1 MLIWKRPDDLTPRPS
16 GRMGA
21 HMHASE
27 FDEAWEDDFSA
38 TEREEQELGQLIL
51 GAAIRELEPPAAVL
65 VPESASIDA
74 VIETMLDRGLGAV
87 LVQREGRVV
96 GIFTERDVLRRV
108 VSLAV
113 SRERPV
119 SEVMTPDPEA
129 LDRDDG
135 IAFALNRMVVGGF
148 RHILIKDE
156 KGGSPAL
163 LSQRDVVAF
172 VVSRMPKR
180 VLNLPPEPHLEA
192 RNPDGG

>member
-1 MLIWKRPDDLTPRPS
+1 
-16 GRMGA
+16 
-21 HMHASE
+21 MHASE

-38 TEREEQELGQLIL
+38 TEREEQELGEVIL
-51 GAAIRELEPPAAVL
+51 NAPIRALEPPPAVV
-65 VPESASIDA
+65 VPESAPIDS

-87 LVQREGRVV
+87 LVQREGRTV

-119 SEVMTPDPEA
+119 SEVMTPDPES
-129 LDRDDG
+129 LGPDDG
-135 IAFALNRMVVGGF
+135 IGFALNRMVVGGF
-148 RHILIKDE
+148 RHIPIVDD
-156 KGGSPAL
+156 KGGAPSL

-172 VVSRMPKR
+172 IVARMPKR

>member
-1 MLIWKRPDDLTPRPS
+1 
-16 GRMGA
+16 
-21 HMHASE
+21 MHASE

-38 TEREEQELGQLIL
+38 TEREEQELGQLVL
-51 GAAIRELEPPAAVL
+51 NAPIRELEPPPAVL
-65 VPESASIDA
+65 VPETASIDW
-74 VIETMLDRGLGAV
+74 VIQTMLDRGLGAV
-87 LVQREGRVV
+87 LVQRQGRIV

-113 SRERPV
+113 NRERPV
-119 SEVMTPDPEA
+119 SEVMTPDPES
-129 LDRDDG
+129 LGPDDG

-148 RHILIKDE
+148 RHILITDG
-156 KGGSPAL
+156 KGGAPSL

-172 VVSRMPKR
+172 IVTRIPKR

>member
-1 MLIWKRPDDLTPRPS
+1 ME
-16 GRMGA
+16 
-21 HMHASE
+21 HASE
-27 FDEAWEDDFSA
+27 FDEAWDDDFSA
-38 TEREEQELGQLIL
+38 TEREEQELGQFIL
-51 GAAIRELEPPAAVL
+51 NAPIREMEPPAAVL
-65 VPESASIDA
+65 VPETASIES
-74 VIETMLDRGLGAV
+74 VIHVMLEKGLGAV
-87 LVQREGRVV
+87 LVQREGRTV

-119 SEVMTPDPEA
+119 SEVMTPDPES
-129 LDRDDG
+129 LGPDDG

-148 RHILIKDE
+148 RHILIVDD
-156 KGGSPAL
+156 KGGAPAL

-172 VVSRMPKR
+172 IVSRIPKR

>member
-1 MLIWKRPDDLTPRPS
+1 
-16 GRMGA
+16 
-21 HMHASE
+21 MHASE

-51 GAAIRELEPPAAVL
+51 GAAIRELEAPAAVL
-65 VPESASIDA
+65 VPESASIES
-74 VIETMLDRGLGAV
+74 VIQTMLDRGLGAV
-87 LVQREGRVV
+87 LVQREGRIV

-113 SRERPV
+113 NRERPV
-119 SEVMTPDPEA
+119 AEVMTPDPES
-129 LDRDDG
+129 LDPEDG
-135 IAFALNRMVVGGF
+135 IGFALNRMVVGGF
-148 RHILIKDE
+148 RHILIRDD
-156 KGGSPAL
+156 KGGAPTL

-172 VVSRMPKR
+172 VVARMPKR

>member
-1 MLIWKRPDDLTPRPS
+1 
-16 GRMGA
+16 
-21 HMHASE
+21 MHASE

-38 TEREEQELGQLIL
+38 TEREEQELGQFVLS
-51 GAAIRELEPPAAVL
+51 APIRDMEPPEAVL
-65 VPESASIDA
+65 VPESASIDS
-74 VIETMLDRGLGAV
+74 VIQTLLDRSLGAV
-87 LVQREGRVV
+87 LVQREGRLV

-113 SRERPV
+113 NRERTV
-119 SEVMTPDPEA
+119 AEVMTPDPEA
-129 LDRDDG
+129 LSPEDG

-148 RHILIKDE
+148 RHIPIVDA
-156 KGGSPAL
+156 KGGAPRL

-172 VVSRMPKR
+172 IVARMPKR